1 MPFMYILKCSDNSYY
16 VGSAKNLYQRVN
28 QHYLGLGSKY
38 TKSRLPIELIYY
50 EEYDRIDDAFNR
62 EKQIQGWNRKKKES
76 LINGTFEELP
86 IQSIAYSDKKQ

>member
-16 VGSAKNLYQRVN
+16 VGSAKDLYQRVN
-28 QHYLGLGSKY
+28 QHHIGFGSKY
-38 TKSRLPIELIYY
+38 TKNRLPIELVYY

-76 LINGTFEELP
+76 LINRTFDILP
-86 IQSIAYSDKKQ
+86 SLSIAHRDKI